1 MIIITINGLAMDFDF
16 VRRMR
21 GWARSALGNGFGTVK
36 AMDYGAV
43 HTGGYREAAMPVLT
57 GEADDTER
65 ALAAVPI
72 RYRQA
77 VVMFWQYE
85 GRSWVLHGQNRGVSD
100 KTFKAWVEQGHALL
114 RAELARRSAIIVRAS
129 DYRRSMVVV

>member
-1 MIIITINGLAMDFDF
+1 MITINGLAMDDDF

-21 GWARSALGNGFGTVK
+21 NWARSALGNGFGTVK

-43 HTGGYREAAMPVLT
+43 HTGGYREASMPVLT

-77 VVMFWQYE
+77 VIMFWQYE
-85 GRSWVLHGQNRGVSD
+85 GRSWVLHGQNRGVTD
-100 KTFKAWVEQGHALL
+100 KTFKAWVRLGHALL
-114 RAELARRSAIIVRAS
+114 RAELVRRSAIVRHDNS
-129 DYRRSMVVV
+129 RRMAVSLQG